1 MMDGWLEASVAL
13 MQKVLSSPANIEFW
27 RAMIQPMARDRFESW
42 SQHGEPVSLFQG
54 MSELVLAVLF
64 HMFTGPVFAEKHEKE
79 LIPLVR
85 AYESAM
91 QKPLARALPRWASK
105 DGRLLDSVEKRFKE
119 LIDEEVT
126 RRLENMDK
134 YKDNID
140 YLQMVL
146 NNVGGK
152 FYEGIHFVGI
162 LTPVYPYHILG
173 LLNGAHT
180 NQTTTFVWSL
190 LHAVRSPLL
199 AALRQQNSPD
209 LLEATFRETGRLYTN
224 LINLRRITTSQ
235 FILGKYIPEGTFVA
249 CSPVITSRDSSLF
262 NEADKFR
269 PERWLTPSHKLDDVQ
284 LKNAQR
290 TASSIQFGKGQH
302 ACVAEKLGRTMVL
315 DAWWAAILGDESHP
329 GYDVEIISGVREGVG
344 IDNVGVEA
352 AWAQENLGT
361 PFEKGDPVMVKFR
374 RRI

>member
-1 MMDGWLEASVAL
+1 
-13 MQKVLSSPANIEFW
+13 
-27 RAMIQPMARDRFESW
+27 
-42 SQHGEPVSLFQG
+42 
-54 MSELVLAVLF
+54 
-64 HMFTGPVFAEKHEKE
+64 
-79 LIPLVR
+79 
-85 AYESAM
+85 M
-91 QKPLARALPRWASK
+91 QKPVTRALPRWASK

-140 YLQMVL
+140 YLQMIL
-146 NNVGGK
+146 NTFGGK
-152 FYEGIHFVGI
+152 FVEGNFFVGN

-173 LLNGAHT
+173 LLHGGHT
-180 NQTTTFVWSL
+180 NQTATFVWSL
-190 LHAVRSPLL
+190 LHAVRSPLM
-199 AALRQQNSPD
+199 AALRQQTSSD

-235 FILGKYIPEGTFVA
+235 IILGKFIPEGTFVA
-249 CSPVITSRDSSLF
+249 CSPVVTSRDSSLF
-262 NEADKFR
+262 SEADKFR
-269 PERWLTPSHKLDDVQ
+269 PERWLTPSHQLDEVQ

-302 ACVAEKLGRTMVL
+302 ACLAEKLGKMMVL
-315 DAWWAAILGDESHP
+315 DAWWAAILGNESHQ

-374 RRI
+374 KRI

>member
-1 MMDGWLEASVAL
+1 MLDEWVQAYVSI
-13 MQKVLSSPANIEFW
+13 MQKTLSSPPNIEFW

-42 SQHGEPVSLFQG
+42 AKRDVPVSLFQG
-54 MSELVLAVLF
+54 MSEFVLTVLL
-64 HMFTGPVFAEKHEKE
+64 HMFIGPVFGEKHAKE
-79 LIPLVR
+79 LVPLVR

-91 QKPLARALPRWASK
+91 QKPVTRALPRWASK

-119 LIDEEVT
+119 LIDEEVI

-134 YKDNID
+134 YKDHID
-140 YLQMVL
+140 YLQMIL
-146 NNVGGK
+146 NTIGGK
-152 FYEGIHFVGI
+152 FSEGIPLIVF

-190 LHAVRSPLL
+190 LHAARSPLL
-199 AALRQQNSPD
+199 AALRQQTSPD
-209 LLEATFRETGRLYTN
+209 LLHATFRETGRLYTN
-224 LINLRRITTSQ
+224 LINLRRVTTSQ
-235 FILGKYIPEGTFVA
+235 VIFGRYIPEGTFVA
-249 CSPVITSRDSSLF
+249 CSPVVTSRDSSLF
-262 NEADKFR
+262 SEADKFR
-269 PERWLTPSHKLDDVQ
+269 PERWLTPSHELDDVQ

-302 ACVAEKLGRTMVL
+302 ACVAEKLGRMMVL

-329 GYDVEIISGVREGVG
+329 GYDVEIVSGVREGVG

-361 PFEKGDPVMVKFR
+361 PFQKGDPVMVKFR
-374 RRI
+374 KRT